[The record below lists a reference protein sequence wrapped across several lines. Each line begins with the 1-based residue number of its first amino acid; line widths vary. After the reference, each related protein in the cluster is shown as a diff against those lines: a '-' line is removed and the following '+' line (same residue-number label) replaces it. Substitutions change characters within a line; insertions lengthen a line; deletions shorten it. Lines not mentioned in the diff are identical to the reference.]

1 MAHIPSRA
9 IVTTTDLPLYLKCA
23 DAFLG
28 VEYLPE
34 YLEPRLERILSILE
48 DGPADDA
55 EPIILAWLAESVKR
69 PRVEFV
75 NGGNSRIL
83 DSEQRHPANAVPSG
97 ICLQDSLVGK
107 VAINSRSVIMHTNLT
122 IDLRVNYP

>member
-97 ICLQDSLVGK
+97 IACRIRWSE
-107 VAINSRSVIMHTNLT
+107 R
-122 IDLRVNYP
+122 